1 MTKLLYGSF
10 IFDLQ
15 SLREC
20 LLIMIGSYFHH
31 DGSGLDELL
40 FQADHPHVMSRD
52 FSEPS
57 RNLSFLS
64 DHNILDIYIISSCS
78 FREDTISPNGRS
90 TRCHR

>member
-40 FQADHPHVMSRD
+40 FSRLIT
-52 FSEPS
+52 PM
-57 RNLSFLS
+57 
-64 DHNILDIYIISSCS
+64 
-78 FREDTISPNGRS
+78 
-90 TRCHR
+90 